1 MDFSGVTNDA
11 SSHTLQA
18 VQRIFAMKLS
28 PDDTV
33 ASLTRLFETV
43 GTSFHSQLYGATS
56 YVLGGDAMATAGLND
71 SSSQASRL
79 ALKLTRDVALS
90 RSNSADFI
98 NSFFHNALAQAQQ
111 EAFNNSRSMQK
122 HPTLTRQLSGRENC
136 DWCRVRQGTKSD
148 PNAEDFKRH
157 GGCDCKLKVSGYR
170 TRNGSVQ
177 NYVKARR

>member
-71 SSSQASRL
+71 SSGQASRL
-79 ALKLTRDVALS
+79 ALKLTRDAALS

-98 NSFFHNALAQAQQ
+98 NSFFHSALAQAQQ
-111 EAFNNSRSMQK
+111 EAFDNSRSMQK
-122 HPTLTRQLSGRENC
+122 HPTLTRSIVGETC
-136 DWCRVRQGTKSD
+136 KWCNRMAGIYTD
-148 PNAEDFKRH
+148 PPHDAFKRH